1 VTPRVGAGCHIL
13 SRLLAKRE
21 HQPRRRLALANF
33 LRLEWRNVFCGDSQ
47 PGASSWRFRNRLGG
61 RLALNRQK
69 YSDDGAYSLI
79 ADFEWFLRL
88 SDPDERY
95 SNRRRFRT
103 GVGYRRSFN

>member
-1 VTPRVGAGCHIL
+1 M
-13 SRLLAKRE
+13 AKRE
-21 HQPRRRLALANF
+21 HQPKRRLALANY
-33 LRLEWRNVFCGDSQ
+33 LRIEWRNFFYGDSQ
-47 PGASSWRFRNRLGG
+47 PHASSWRFRNRLGG

-103 GVGYRRSFN
+103 GVGYRRSLN